1 MLHRVPV
8 SELKGVGPA
17 RTQRLAKLGVET
29 VADLF
34 LLPPR
39 RYEDWS
45 NLTPIA
51 QLRDGQSACVRGQV
65 VGVRHRRTKRRNL
78 SIITGQVQDETGE
91 VGVLWFVTAYKGKV
105 PLLKKLATA
114 SEVTLLGTPVSEGGR
129 LIFRTPQVRF
139 PSDPGE
145 NVVPVYPLT
154 DGLTQGLIRDLLFQA
169 WTKYA
174 GNIVEFIPESD
185 LHQLGLVSRPEAL
198 RRMHWPR
205 NLEEVN
211 QAWRRLAFDELLC
224 LQLIL
229 MRKNLQARQHHRGIE
244 HGVDNELVQGYFAQL
259 PFQLTAAQ
267 RQAINDIR
275 LDMESPHPMRR
286 LLQGDVGSGK
296 TIVALYAM
304 VKAVAGG
311 YQAAFMAP
319 TEVLAEQHFAS
330 LTKTIAELGIT
341 FRLLTGRTPPGER
354 REILTGLQSGQV
366 QVVVGTHALIQ
377 EGVEFRNLGL
387 AVIDEQH
394 RFGVEQRE
402 MLIKPETD
410 LLVMTATPIPRTLA
424 LTLYGDLDV
433 SIMDQLPMGRKPID
447 TRWIAERD
455 RPQVYEFLRRQ
466 VAKGRQVYVVC
477 PFVEPS
483 EEVDG
488 KAATTHY
495 QDLVLVFPDLKVG
508 LVHGQMPYK
517 DRAAVMENF
526 YNGTIDILVTTTV
539 IEVGVDVPNATVMVI
554 ENAERF
560 GLSQLHQLRGRVG
573 RGVHQSYCLL
583 FANPSTEQGRERIA
597 VMRRVSDGFLIAEA
611 DLKIRG
617 PGELLGLKQSGFP
630 EMKFA
635 DLTDIKELEK
645 ARALALEIIG
655 QAQPP
660 DYLLSTAIEEE
671 LAARIQQ
678 RLS

>member
-1 MLHRVPV
+1 
-8 SELKGVGPA
+8 
-17 RTQRLAKLGVET
+17 
-29 VADLF
+29 
-34 LLPPR
+34 
-39 RYEDWS
+39 
-45 NLTPIA
+45 
-51 QLRDGQSACVRGQV
+51 
-65 VGVRHRRTKRRNL
+65 
-78 SIITGQVQDETGE
+78 
-91 VGVLWFVTAYKGKV
+91 
-105 PLLKKLATA
+105 
-114 SEVTLLGTPVSEGGR
+114 
-129 LIFRTPQVRF
+129 
-139 PSDPGE
+139 
-145 NVVPVYPLT
+145 
-154 DGLTQGLIRDLLFQA
+154 
-169 WTKYA
+169 
-174 GNIVEFIPESD
+174 
-185 LHQLGLVSRPEAL
+185 
-198 RRMHWPR
+198 
-205 NLEEVN
+205 
-211 QAWRRLAFDELLC
+211 
-224 LQLIL
+224 
-229 MRKNLQARQHHRGIE
+229 
-244 HGVDNELVQGYFAQL
+244 
-259 PFQLTAAQ
+259 
-267 RQAINDIR
+267 
-275 LDMESPHPMRR
+275 
-286 LLQGDVGSGK
+286 
-296 TIVALYAM
+296 M

-354 REILTGLQSGQV
+354 REILTGLRSGQV

-495 QDLVLVFPDLKVG
+495 QDLVIVFPDLEVG

-617 PGELLGLKQSGFP
+617 PGIAGTEAVGIS
-630 EMKFA
+630 
-635 DLTDIKELEK
+635 
-645 ARALALEIIG
+645 
-655 QAQPP
+655 
-660 DYLLSTAIEEE
+660 
-671 LAARIQQ
+671 
-678 RLS
+678 